1 MIYAAFYPE
10 DEKRPGPSIT
20 LHAFVKI
27 GEDPPAE
34 QLKELLDADYH
45 KALET
50 VKAVDPDDWNLDDVF
65 NQLRKMGWFS
75 QDCPLNV
82 FTY

>member
-10 DEKRPGPSIT
+10 EEKRPKGCIT
-20 LHAFVKI
+20 LHAFQKI
-27 GEDPPAE
+27 GEDLPAE
-34 QLKELLDADYH
+34 QLKELLDADYD

-50 VKAVDPDDWNLDDVF
+50 VKAVDPDEWNLDDVF
-65 NQLRKMGWFS
+65 NQLRKMGWLI
-75 QDCPLNV
+75 QDCLLNV